1 MKKDAVSTQSTG
13 AIFTSQ
19 NKIRWPNMVY
29 NALIVTSNLRYVR
42 EQLRDVEN
50 IQTNRVCL
58 SG

>member
-1 MKKDAVSTQSTG
+1 MKKDAVSTQSTE
-13 AIFTSQ
+13 AIFKSQ